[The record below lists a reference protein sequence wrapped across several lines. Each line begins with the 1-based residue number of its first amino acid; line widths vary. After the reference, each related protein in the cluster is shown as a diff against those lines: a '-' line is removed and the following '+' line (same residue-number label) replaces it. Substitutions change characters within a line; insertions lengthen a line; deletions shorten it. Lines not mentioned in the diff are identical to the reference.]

1 MPDGSLARAEDRAAA
16 DAAAA
21 EVADRIIGGFQP
33 VPGGAEHDFAVS
45 GEHNQVL
52 KVGAGVDEVA
62 GDRDLAEHEP
72 HGGSFTAPPILTTT
86 SSGRDAFGSG
96 TASDRGGCTYPCTPI
111 ASIGALLRARKVS
124 AGLLVT

>member
-1 MPDGSLARAEDRAAA
+1 MISHTARQITATTGTTMRDRPEPSMPDGSLAWAEDRAAA
-16 DAAAA
+16 DAAVA

-62 GDRDLAEHEP
+62 DDRDLAEHEP
-72 HGGSFTAPPILTTT
+72 HGGSVTAPPILTTT
-86 SSGRDAFGSG
+86 SSGWDAFGSG
-96 TASDRGGCTYPCTPI
+96 TASN
-111 ASIGALLRARKVS
+111 
-124 AGLLVT
+124 

>member
-1 MPDGSLARAEDRAAA
+1 
-16 DAAAA
+16 
-21 EVADRIIGGFQP
+21 
-33 VPGGAEHDFAVS
+33 VS

-62 GDRDLAEHEP
+62 DDRDLAEHEP
-72 HGGSFTAPPILTTT
+72 HGGSVTAPPILTTT

-96 TASDRGGCTYPCTPI
+96 TASNCGGCPYPCTPI
-111 ASIGALLRARKVS
+111 AFIGALLRARKVS